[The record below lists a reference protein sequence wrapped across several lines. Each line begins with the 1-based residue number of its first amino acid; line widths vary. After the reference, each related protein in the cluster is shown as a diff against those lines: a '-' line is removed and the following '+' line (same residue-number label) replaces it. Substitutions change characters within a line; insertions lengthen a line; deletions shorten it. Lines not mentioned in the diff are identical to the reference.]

1 MKNASSKVKIMLVAA
16 VVAVISVSIVG
27 VGSATRSHQSG
38 QSSGFDD
45 YTEVRDALR
54 RGGLREA
61 AKLKGHY
68 VQDFDPHWDF
78 GRFDIETLTK
88 NSAIVVVGL
97 PTKKV
102 GSHLT
107 RSGQSIVT
115 EYEVLVKETMKGAIS
130 QGSTINVLLPGGRV
144 EFEDGTS
151 AELRTPTFEHMRV
164 NGTYTLFLSESE
176 SEAGDYVLTGG
187 PQGLVEIVNATTL
200 KSHGRGSDPVSEQVK
215 DKNKESFL
223 EEVRSSA
230 EKWPQPGKCCR

>member
-1 MKNASSKVKIMLVAA
+1 MKNAKLKIIIIAA
-16 VVAVISVSIVG
+16 LIAIMSVSIAG
-27 VGSATRSHQSG
+27 VGSATRSHHSG
-38 QSSGFDD
+38 QSSGSDD

-68 VQDFDPHWDF
+68 VQDFNPHWDF
-78 GRFDIETLTK
+78 GRFDIEGLTK
-88 NSAIVVVGL
+88 NSAIVVVGV

-102 GSHLT
+102 GSRLS

-115 EYEVLVKETMKGAIS
+115 EYEVVVKETIKGTIS
-130 QGSTINVLLPGGRV
+130 QGGTINVLLPGGRV

-151 AELRTPTFEHMRV
+151 AELRTPTFEQMRV

-187 PQGLVEIVNATTL
+187 PQGLVEIVNDTTL
-200 KSHGRGSDPVSEQVK
+200 KSHGRGTDPVSEQVK

-230 EKWPQPGKCCR
+230 EKWPQPGKCCH